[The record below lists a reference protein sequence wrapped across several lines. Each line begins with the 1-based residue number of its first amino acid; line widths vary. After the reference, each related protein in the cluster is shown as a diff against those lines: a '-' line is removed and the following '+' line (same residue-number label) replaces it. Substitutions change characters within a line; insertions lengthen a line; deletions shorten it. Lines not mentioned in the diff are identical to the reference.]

1 MYKLRF
7 LVVGLLVTLF
17 LVDTVSA
24 QLLPLGRRRW
34 ERRKSELRSE
44 LVYDL
49 SAKLDSDLAREVQ
62 AVTVQLQATAEAQVK
77 TEAAKL
83 EQQVQEAVAQLRQQA
98 STLVAEETN
107 RLDQMIKQ
115 QVTQLQQEAKQT
127 VSSEAV
133 QLKKQAEA
141 EVNRLNAK
149 FVEQT
154 NAMRSTVD
162 QQLANL
168 PTLVSTTLQEELKRR
183 ETEVS
188 DSDVPPS
195 NDSTPTETPVN
206 ETSQEAATL
215 PPKTEVQEV
224 EE

>member
-7 LVVGLLVTLF
+7 LVVGFLLTLF

-49 SAKLDSDLAREVQ
+49 SAKLDSDLAREVA

-127 VSSEAV
+127 VSSEAA
-133 QLKKQAEA
+133 QLKQQMEA
-141 EVNRLNAK
+141 EVNRFDREVYRADERHD
-149 FVEQT
+149 FDR
-154 NAMRSTVD
+154 RSTTGR
-162 QQLANL
+162 A
-168 PTLVSTTLQEELKRR
+168 PTTASTALQEELKRR
-183 ETEVS
+183 DKEVS
-188 DSDVPPS
+188 RIGKRRFPP
-195 NDSTPTETPVN
+195 N
-206 ETSQEAATL
+206 
-215 PPKTEVQEV
+215 PPRPKHPRKK
-224 EE
+224 